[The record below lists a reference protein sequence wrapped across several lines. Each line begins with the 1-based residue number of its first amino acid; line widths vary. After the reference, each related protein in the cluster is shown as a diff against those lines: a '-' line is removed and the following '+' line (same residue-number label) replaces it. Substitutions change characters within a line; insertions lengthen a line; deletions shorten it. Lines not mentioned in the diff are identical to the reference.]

1 MDRRDFV
8 RVSALAGVALGGKPL
23 FGETL
28 AGEATPKVL
37 KRRFDVAPF
46 ELEET
51 TIGDLQAAMARSC
64 TWIVS
69 WSSIERARRCAT

>member
-51 TIGDLQAAMARSC
+51 TIGDLQAAMASGRMTARSI
-64 TWIVS
+64 TQEGMS
-69 WSSIERARRCAT
+69 G